1 MNATK
6 VFLTTA
12 EFAAAMN
19 VAQQTARRWHC
30 KQLISIKPVK
40 VRGRLM
46 WPAAAIRK
54 LEAQAEALNAG
65 A

>member
-12 EFAAAMN
+12 EFAAVMN
-19 VAQQTARRWHC
+19 VAEQTARRWHC
-30 KQLISIKPVK
+30 KQLIDIKPVK

-46 WPAAAIRK
+46 WPASAIRK
-54 LEAQAEALNAG
+54 LEAQAAALNAG